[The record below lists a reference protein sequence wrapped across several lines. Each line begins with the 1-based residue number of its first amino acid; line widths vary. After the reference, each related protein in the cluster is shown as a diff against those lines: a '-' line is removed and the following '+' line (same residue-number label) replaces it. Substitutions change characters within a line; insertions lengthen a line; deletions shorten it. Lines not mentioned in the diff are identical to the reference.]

1 MSQNLQVFPQISKDR
16 KKQTRELTPLMLD
29 ISYVHSNSL
38 FVIERGPYFTT
49 LSQLQIAII
58 ADKSFWIYRTVCGLY
73 DFQRVIALI
82 GEIIPVLGKIWL
94 QIYMH
99 IWLCVYIIYHVF
111 LAQMYFSYG
120 ILTKLL
126 KIVLD

>member
-16 KKQTRELTPLMLD
+16 KKQTRELTPFMLN

-58 ADKSFWIYRTVCGLY
+58 ADKSF
-73 DFQRVIALI
+73 
-82 GEIIPVLGKIWL
+82 
-94 QIYMH
+94 
-99 IWLCVYIIYHVF
+99 
-111 LAQMYFSYG
+111 
-120 ILTKLL
+120 
-126 KIVLD
+126 